1 MTAWRFLAERSTH
14 QYPAM
19 RGGGN
24 LLGRSAFG
32 GEADGESPLVAVAQT
47 ESHHH

>member
-1 MTAWRFLAERSTH
+1 VEIFRRAVNH
-14 QYPAM
+14 QHPAM
-19 RGGGN
+19 RGSGN